1 MPWWWWQMDFFKGFS
16 CSNSPGV
23 GCLFGTFKKAL
34 SSFSFCCHTFK
45 MTHLL
50 SEKPFFGAKL
60 YFFSEGK
67 QTRAC
72 GIESYREK
80 KYSRVTRPTC
90 LVQTFWVFGAKG
102 QRVLSSDKEYLV
114 YYKYLV
120 IKNYCTVQLKLGI
133 FGYFALACFA
143 VYQTDWNL

>member
-1 MPWWWWQMDFFKGFS
+1 MDFFKGFS

-67 QTRAC
+67 QACAC

-80 KYSRVTRPTC
+80 KYSRVYPADMFSPNILSFWSKRPESA
-90 LVQTFWVFGAKG
+90 Q
-102 QRVLSSDKEYLV
+102 Q
-114 YYKYLV
+114 
-120 IKNYCTVQLKLGI
+120 
-133 FGYFALACFA
+133 
-143 VYQTDWNL
+143 